1 MDRQRRRV
9 IVTSTEAITDLATD
23 RADGSLQWV
32 DRGTLHRRVNGHVG
46 SLVGAFP
53 KAAFFPV

>member
-9 IVTSTEAITDLATD
+9 IVTSTEAITDTATD
-23 RADGSLQWV
+23 RAGGSLQWV
-32 DRGTLHRRVNGHVG
+32 DRGTLHRRVNGVG
-46 SLVGAFP
+46 SLVGEFP